1 MKLLWRVRKHC
12 NSLTALSIPKAPVK
26 KSAKKKPSAQV
37 LDSNGM
43 ARPKTSSGK
52 STTATKKPKTSK
64 KGVWANT
71 QRVDRYLTIN
81 PLPASAIPDGMPAE
95 RVIATLRKIV
105 EEKMRTNG
113 KLTEGHMIG
122 RYWEL
127 DFLKFQFV
135 KKNIAALLK
144 DTLEML
150 DEFRKNHHRTM
161 FGDKEMHTRFKMGF
175 LNGDGGFTFLSASD
189 LLLIDMAIKNLK
201 QATLMNMRELAKS
214 GLVYADSFK
223 IGSTQFKDG
232 AFIIPLE
239 KHFIV
244 LMNIETKTKFSDGII
259 AQLQS
264 FFVRLA
270 GAKKSEEISFNLG
283 DTVIHASRDQF
294 LFNPMW
300 LDAQVGVKEAN
311 IDRLAGFAQRVTQ
324 EFSRR
329 VKSQKERF
337 LDTPN
342 AERSNFYGNSDPTP
356 GKSTASNLLRLGVRA
371 DVIYSDTN
379 LRGLKN
385 YIDKMLETL
394 RKEELP

>member
-1 MKLLWRVRKHC
+1 MLDDNGITR
-12 NSLTALSIPKAPVK
+12 PE
-26 KSAKKKPSAQV
+26 KSP
-37 LDSNGM
+37 
-43 ARPKTSSGK
+43 GK
-52 STTATKKPKTSK
+52 SSTVKNKPRKSK
-64 KGVWANT
+64 KGIWANT
-71 QRVDRYLTIN
+71 QRVDRHLTSN
-81 PLPASAIPDGMPAE
+81 PLPASAIPDGMKTE
-95 RVIATLRKIV
+95 GVIATVRKIV
-105 EEKMRTNG
+105 EEKMSANG
-113 KLTEGHMIG
+113 KLTESYMIG

-127 DFLKFQFV
+127 DFYKFHFV

-144 DTLEML
+144 DSLEIL
-150 DEFRKNHHRTM
+150 EEFRNKYHRTM
-161 FGDKEMHTRFKMGF
+161 MGDKEIHTKFKMGF

-189 LLLIDMAIKNLK
+189 LLLIDVAIKNLK

-244 LMNIETKTKFSDGII
+244 LMNVETKTKFSDGII

-270 GAKKSEEISFNLG
+270 GAKKSEEISFSLG

-300 LDAQVGVKEAN
+300 LDAQVGVKEAK
-311 IDRLAGFAQRVTQ
+311 IDRLVGFRQRVTQ

-329 VKSQKERF
+329 VKSQKER
-337 LDTPN
+337 LLETPKL
-342 AERSNFYGNSDPTP
+342 ERSNFYGSSDPTP